1 VNTRLILPVIYST
14 LLACALLLLAAGC
27 TTKAKAKAQAQAAFL
42 AGQQQVLERMQ
53 RTQNQAP
60 SVTII
65 GPVRN
70 GIVPWNQEMTLAKA
84 LLAADYIGTSDPASI
99 IIVHNGIAT
108 QVDPKQLLNGQD
120 LPLQA
125 GDVVHL
131 K

>member
-1 VNTRLILPVIYST
+1 LQFG
-14 LLACALLLLAAGC
+14 AAAEDAIENIWSDPCHGC
-27 TTKAKAKAQAQAAFL
+27 TTKTKAKAQAQAAFL

-60 SVTII
+60 RVTII

-84 LLAADYIGTSDPASI
+84 LLAADYIGTSDPTNI

>member
-1 VNTRLILPVIYST
+1 
-14 LLACALLLLAAGC
+14 LAASGC

-42 AGQQQVLERMQ
+42 AGQQKQMELMRRQ
-53 RTQNQAP
+53 TQNP

-84 LLAADYIGTSDPASI
+84 LLAADYVGTSDPTSI